1 MSNLFKKKWFQNMT
15 RKKEKKCIC
24 WKTMI
29 LGKKNWCTL
38 KNHIHALM
46 IDEIGDIQYPEKKI
60 HPILK

>member
-1 MSNLFKKKWFQNMT
+1 MT

-46 IDEIGDIQYPEKKI
+46 IDEIGDIRYPEKKM